1 MEKKVKN
8 FKELHEILNEFRGNS
23 LWLFRGHSNKK
34 WDLVPK
40 AGRSP
45 YKKYNDKE
53 TFYAWKRQAMIF
65 LKESY
70 DDWDMLTIAQ
80 HHGLATRL
88 LDWSFNPLVA
98 AYFAVKEFEDCDA
111 VIYAYLKKSDIN
123 VKDEHPFESKGIKK
137 VKPNGLATRVV
148 RQSGIFTIH
157 ELPTSSIEDNISKN
171 EELIKIIIDKKYR
184 KKLRAE
190 LSYYGIHEL
199 SLFPDLD
206 GLANHVN
213 WIMEAQPYGS
223 SNITDELDSINE

>member
-1 MEKKVKN
+1 MKGKIKS
-8 FKELHEILNEFRGNS
+8 FKELHEVLDGYRGNS
-23 LWLFRGHSNKK
+23 LWLFRGHSNEK

-45 YKKYNDKE
+45 YDKYNDEE
-53 TFYAWKRQAMIF
+53 TFYAWQRQAMIF

-70 DDWDMLTIAQ
+70 NDWDMLTIAQ

-98 AYFAVKEFEDCDA
+98 AYFAVKDFEDCDV
-111 VIYAYLKKSDIN
+111 VIYPYLKKSDIN
-123 VKDEHPFESKGIKK
+123 VKEVHPFESKWIKK

-157 ELPTSSIEDNISKN
+157 DQPTASIEDNISKN
-171 EELIKIIIDKKYR
+171 EELTKIIIDKKYR
-184 KKLRAE
+184 TRLREE
-190 LSYYGIHEL
+190 LSYYGINEL

-213 WIMEAQPYGS
+213 WIMEAKPYGS
-223 SNITDELDSINE
+223 SNITDELESINE